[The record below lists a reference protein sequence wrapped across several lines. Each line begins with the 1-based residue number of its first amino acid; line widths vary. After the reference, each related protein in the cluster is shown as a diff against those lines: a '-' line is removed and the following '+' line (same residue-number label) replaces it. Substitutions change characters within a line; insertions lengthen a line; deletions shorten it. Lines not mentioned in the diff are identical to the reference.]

1 MEGNYNLY
9 SNKNNLSLFYKNK
22 QMNLNIP
29 ENSFNL
35 SLLHKLFSP
44 EYLSKA
50 ITGENAYYLMKFLPK
65 DDSNIICNP
74 QQLSNLLL
82 NTTTKFNTPIND
94 FYEKYLHRFFTYNY
108 QSKLELFN
116 LENTSD
122 FITKKNIMYI
132 QLKNMLNNIEQNK
145 NNNINNNN
153 TNETNNINNNI
164 NNINPNV
171 IRNTHYNSNENI
183 ITFDMHSELASSGY
197 TSIDFDKDSKHSN
210 SRKNSGNFNGSG
222 NSRERNNI
230 TNNNLKENQNQKLGM
245 SINNLSKINQKNKIM
260 SSTNNSFMEHSDDND
275 SFIDRNILKSE
286 RFKYVKKNNKIQ
298 ITIKPRTKEE
308 IQSFREQEKLRYQKP
323 LQPWE
328 YTLSNGNIAI
338 VAPLF
343 SSTKPLISK
352 ARGHELL
359 KTERP
364 PYITLLSLV
373 RDAAARLEDGV
384 GTRLDICDLLKDSQY
399 INENIA
405 DNKINS
411 IVSGAL
417 DRLHYQKDPCV
428 KYDSHH
434 KLWIYLH
441 RNRSLDYP
449 GWKKIENI
457 EDDNNEKTIENN
469 NNNII
474 LEDIDDNENDGD
486 NEEIDKSKDKKGKK
500 KKKKEIIE
508 IDENDEEKNKEE
520 EENYKEGNICKIKID
535 SSSEPNLID
544 MNEKMYK
551 KLVGKKRSKK

>member
-9 SNKNNLSLFYKNK
+9 SNNNNLSLFYKNK

-44 EYLSKA
+44 EYLSKT
-50 ITGENAYYLMKFLPK
+50 ITGENAYYLMKFLPAG
-65 DDSNIICNP
+65 DSNLISNP

-94 FYEKYLHRFFTYNY
+94 FYEKYLHRFFTYSY

-122 FITKKNIMYI
+122 FIAKKNIMYI

-145 NNNINNNN
+145 NNNNSNNI
-153 TNETNNINNNI
+153 NETNNINNNI

-245 SINNLSKINQKNKIM
+245 IINNLSKINQKNKIM

-338 VAPLF
+338 VAPLL
-343 SSTKPLISK
+343 SSTKQLISK

-359 KTERP
+359 KAERP

-449 GWKKIENI
+449 GWKKIDNI

-469 NNNII
+469 NNIT

-508 IDENDEEKNKEE
+508 IDENDGEKNKEE
-520 EENYKEGNICKIKID
+520 EENYNEGNICKIKID

-551 KLVGKKRSKK
+551 KMVGKKRSKK